1 MPPRSHSIVIDSSGT
16 IYSIYH
22 TQRSTQKAIV
32 ISKKWAIV
40 LIVLSH
46 GRGNPLVLTAVLF
59 IAHWLY
65 KKESKVDQLAQFSSS
80 DQLMHS

>member
-16 IYSIYH
+16 IQHLPH
-22 TQRSTQKAIV
+22 TVFHTIELLFTQEVDYCHKT
-32 ISKKWAIV
+32 
-40 LIVLSH
+40 LTH
-46 GRGNPLVLTAVLF
+46 GRGNSLVLTSVLF

-80 DQLMHS
+80 V